1 MNAIFFLNSFLLGVA
16 LAMDAFSISIANAMS
31 DSSMPKGKMCIF
43 AGTFSFFQFFMP
55 MVGWTLVHFVVERFS
70 VLQKYLPWASLLLLG
85 FIGGKMIVESIRE
98 GKEERSKP
106 VEAAG
111 KDCVAETPAD
121 CATGGKSVSGKSLSE
136 NSFSAFIVLLLFQG
150 VATSLDA
157 LSVGFAI
164 ADYTVF
170 MASISSIIIAA
181 VTFAISFSGLLIGK
195 KAGKLLGKRAEIFG
209 GCILIFIGIE
219 IFVKSF
225 FA

>member
-31 DSSMPKGKMCIF
+31 DSSMSKGKMCIF

-70 VLQKYLPWASLLLLG
+70 VLQKYLPWASLVLLG

-98 GKEERSKP
+98 GKPSESSE
-106 VEAAG
+106 V
-111 KDCVAETPAD
+111 AD
-121 CATGGKSVSGKSLSE
+121 CATGGKSFSE
-136 NSFSAFIVLLLFQG
+136 KSFSAFIVLLLFQG

-170 MASISSIIIAA
+170 MAFISSIIIAA